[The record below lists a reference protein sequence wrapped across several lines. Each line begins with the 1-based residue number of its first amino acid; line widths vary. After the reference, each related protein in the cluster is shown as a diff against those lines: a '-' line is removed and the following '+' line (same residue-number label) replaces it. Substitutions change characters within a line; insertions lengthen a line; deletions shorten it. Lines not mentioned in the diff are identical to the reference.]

1 MQGMKRDTRRLQ
13 GEDMSDR
20 LSKMIGA
27 ESDTVDRVDWN
38 GGDEVAEMVRD
49 WKNVG
54 RRRVSKA

>member
-1 MQGMKRDTRRLQ
+1 
-13 GEDMSDR
+13 MSDR
-20 LSKMIGA
+20 LSKMMGA

-54 RRRVSKA
+54 RGRVSKA